1 VTRVLYVVTGL
12 STGGAEMMLFKLI
25 RAMDRA
31 RFLPVVV
38 SLIDKGTLGER
49 IEALGV
55 PVHALGMSRSVA
67 SVSRL
72 RLLAR
77 LIIEIRPDIVQGWMY
92 HANLVASAAA
102 ALARSPASVLWG
114 VRASLDGHENER
126 RSTAAVIRI
135 GAWVSRI
142 TNGIVYNSRTSAC
155 QHELLGYARTRT
167 HVIPNGFDCA
177 EFHPDETAGPALR
190 AELGI
195 GPETLLVGCLGRF
208 HPVKDHETFMDAA
221 GRALQ
226 KDRRLHFV
234 LAGGGVDSANMALAK
249 AIERHGLSGHV
260 HLLGERRD
268 VPAVTA
274 ALDVACSSSAWGES
288 FPNVLGEAMACAVPC
303 VTTDVGESA
312 EIVGACGMTV
322 PPRDPNALATA
333 IVALAALDPVERARL
348 GLMARDRIA
357 QDYSIQ
363 AIADRYEQ
371 YYRRIAEASH

>member
-1 VTRVLYVVTGL
+1 MFVVTGL

-25 RAMDRA
+25 RAMDRG
-31 RFLPVVV
+31 RFPPAVV
-38 SLIDKGTLGER
+38 SLIDKGALGER

-55 PVHALGMSRSVA
+55 PVHTLGMSRSIA
-67 SVSRL
+67 SMARLRVLSRL
-72 RLLAR
+72 ITEA
-77 LIIEIRPDIVQGWMY
+77 RPDIVQGWMY
-92 HANLVASAAA
+92 HANLVASLAAA
-102 ALARSPASVLWG
+102 MARGPASVLWG

-135 GAWVSRI
+135 GAWASRF
-142 TNGIVYNSRTSAC
+142 TNGIVYNSRTSAR
-155 QHELLGYARTRT
+155 QHEGLGYVRTRSQ
-167 HVIPNGFDCA
+167 VIPNGFDCA
-177 EFHPDETAGPALR
+177 EFHPDESAGPALR
-190 AELGI
+190 AELRI
-195 GPETLLVGCLGRF
+195 GSETLLVGCLGRF
-208 HPVKDHETFMDAA
+208 HPVKDHATFMDAA

-234 LAGGGVDSANMALAK
+234 LAGSGVDAANMALAT
-249 AIERHGLSGHV
+249 AIARHGLSGHV

-303 VTTDVGESA
+303 VTTNVGESA
-312 EIVGACGMTV
+312 EIVGTCGIAV
-322 PPRDPNALATA
+322 PPRDPNALASA
-333 IVALAALDPVERARL
+333 IVELAALDPVERIRL
-348 GLMARDRIA
+348 GLLARGRIE

-371 YYRRIAEASH
+371 YYRRIAETSH